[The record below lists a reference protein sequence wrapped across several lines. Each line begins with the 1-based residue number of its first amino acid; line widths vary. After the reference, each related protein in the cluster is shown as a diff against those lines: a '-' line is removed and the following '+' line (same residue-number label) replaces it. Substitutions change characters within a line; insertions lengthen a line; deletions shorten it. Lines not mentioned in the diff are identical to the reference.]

1 VIIAIGGLHGTGK
14 STCAKALAKK
24 FNLRYV
30 SAGEMFREIAREKGI
45 SIEELSKLS
54 EIDKSIDLAIDE
66 RTKKEAEDGNVILEG
81 QLTPWI
87 VKNNALKI
95 YIAAPK
101 KDRITRISKRD
112 GVALEE
118 AEKETLSREVSERK
132 RYKEYYGIDVDD
144 LSIYDLIID
153 TSLFSKEETIK
164 ILEEII
170 DVVNDRYGNRSC
182 MHKNSW

>member
-1 VIIAIGGLHGTGK
+1 MIIAIGGLHGTGK
-14 STCAKALAKK
+14 STCAKALAKI

-30 SAGEMFREIAREKGI
+30 SAGEMFREIAREKGV

-54 EIDKSIDLAIDE
+54 EVDKSIDLAIDE
-66 RTKKEAEDGNVILEG
+66 KTRKEAKNGNVVLEG

-95 YIAAPK
+95 YISASK
-101 KDRITRISKRD
+101 EDRLTRISKRD
-112 GVALEE
+112 GVTLEK
-118 AEKETLSREVSERK
+118 AEKETLTREASERK
-132 RYKEYYGIDVDD
+132 RYKEYYGINIED

-164 ILEEII
+164 TLEKI
-170 DVVNDRYGNRSC
+170 VKVA
-182 MHKNSW
+182 KNYFKEEN